1 MLREQY
7 PKRFSFHLSAS
18 LGFETLPKSIVK
30 RQFSTCIAR
39 EKDSK
44 LCSEW
49 IFRVLKIKKKIEKP
63 MNVSRKQ
70 YQKWSTM
77 NLIKSCER

>member
-18 LGFETLPKSIVK
+18 LGFETLPMSIVK

-44 LCSEW
+44 LRSER
-49 IFRVLKIKKKIEKP
+49 IFRVLKIKKIEKS

>member
-39 EKDSK
+39 EKASK
-44 LCSEW
+44 LSSEW
-49 IFRVLKIKKKIEKP
+49 IFRVLKIKK
-63 MNVSRKQ
+63 NRKAFE
-70 YQKWSTM
+70 YFSKTISKM
-77 NLIKSCER
+77 VNNEVN